1 MDRHLAVVIMAA
13 GKGTRMRNPSMA
25 KVMYTIGGKPMVE
38 HVVDLALHLKAK
50 RIVAVVGWH
59 KDSVIHHLDR
69 TGHHVVCVEQTPQLG
84 TGHAVMQAEGPLKGF
99 TGDVLVLSGDVPL
112 LSTKTLDQLVAYHRS
127 APAAA
132 TLLTAIL
139 QDPTGYGRVLRDN
152 RKGPDDASHGV
163 ETGHVLGI
171 VEQRDAT
178 AEQKK
183 IREINT
189 GIYVF
194 DKERLFEGLNHITTD
209 NAQNEYYL
217 TDVFGYFWKNE
228 LPVRAVPVENPLEA
242 LGINTVEQ
250 LEAARHEFA
259 HRKG

>member
-1 MDRHLAVVIMAA
+1 
-13 GKGTRMRNPSMA
+13 MRNPSLA
-25 KVMYTIGGKPMVE
+25 KVMYTIGGKPMIE

-69 TGHHVVCVEQTPQLG
+69 TGHHVICVEQTPQLG
-84 TGHAVMQAEGPLKGF
+84 TGHAVMQAAEPLKGF

-112 LSTKTLDQLVAYHRS
+112 LSPKTIDGLIAYHRS

-139 QDPTGYGRVLRDN
+139 NDPTGYGRILRDN
-152 RKGPDDASHGV
+152 RRKPTDAPQGV
-163 ETGHVLGI
+163 ETGHVVGI
-171 VEQRDAT
+171 VEQRDAN
-178 AEQKK
+178 AEQVK

-194 DKERLFEGLNHITTD
+194 DKDRLFEGLNHISPA

-217 TDVFGYFWKNE
+217 TDVFTYFWKNQ
-228 LPVRAVPVENPLEA
+228 LPVRAVPLENPVEA
-242 LGINTVEQ
+242 QGINTVEQ
-250 LEAARHEFA
+250 LEAARAAYA
-259 HRKG
+259 HRKS

>member
-13 GKGTRMRNPSMA
+13 GKGTRMRNSAMA

-38 HVVDLALHLKAK
+38 HVVDLAVHLKAK

-59 KDSVIHHLDR
+59 KDSIINHLQR
-69 TGHHVVCVEQTPQLG
+69 SGHIVTCVEQTPQLG
-84 TGHAVMQAEGPLKGF
+84 TGHAVMQAEEALKGF

-112 LSTKTLDQLVAYHRS
+112 LSKTTVDRLITFHRS

-139 QDPTGYGRVLRDN
+139 DDPTGYGRILRNN
-152 RKGPDDASHGV
+152 RKSVDEGPHVV
-163 ETGHVLGI
+163 ETGHVVGI
-171 VEQRDAT
+171 VEHRDAT
-178 AEQKK
+178 PEQRE

-194 DKERLFEGLNHITTD
+194 DKEQLFEGLQHISNT
-209 NAQNEYYL
+209 NVQNEYYL
-217 TDVFGYFWKNE
+217 TDVFQYFWKKH
-228 LPVRAVPVENPLEA
+228 LPVRAVPVEEVVEVQ
-242 LGINTVEQ
+242 GINTVEQ
-250 LEAARHEFA
+250 LDAARAAYA
-259 HRKG
+259 HRKS